1 MIQSNHDHDKHHDT
15 LLQQVIME
23 LQTLRMMEQQEQ
35 NEQQHRIITTTTKN
49 HHIRDRGMKF
59 PPACYQYIL
68 QYISGN
74 QYCFDCQSKKNK
86 HARRRSFYHQS
97 KSNLH
102 PHVCIALTKCGR
114 KALFI

>member
-35 NEQQHRIITTTTKN
+35 NEQQHRGITTTTKN

-74 QYCFDCQSKKNK
+74 QYCFDCQSKTNIPPTWANI
-86 HARRRSFYHQS
+86 HYGT
-97 KSNLH
+97 L
-102 PHVCIALTKCGR
+102 CIKVKRLY
-114 KALFI
+114 LY